1 MLLVGIGAALQVFP
15 KFGFLLVA
23 GGPVVLV
30 HHAHNALGD
39 ISCSSKKVHP
49 LIKYNLNML
58 SITIG
63 DNR

>member
-30 HHAHNALGD
+30 HHAHDALGY
-39 ISCSSKKVHP
+39 ISGSSKKVHP